1 MLTSFSLPPYNLFFI
16 NFLTLPVLLYILVN
30 YVDKKIISFFVGW
43 VFGFGY
49 FISNLYWI
57 TNSLTFDVN
66 FKFTIP
72 FALVLIPLFL
82 GIFYGLVTF
91 LCNFFN
97 LKNKI
102 SSILIFSIIFGGI
115 EFLRS
120 FIFGG
125 FPWNFVVFSLSNNLY
140 SLQILSYI
148 GTYSLNL
155 LSITIFLL
163 PVIIFFKY
171 KILTSHIKLLI
182 YFLILFCF
190 FKHLKNY
197 TFIK

>member
-1 MLTSFSLPPYNLFFI
+1 MNSILKNKVYLFFICLLLGILTSFSLPPYNLFFI
-16 NFLTLPVLLYILVN
+16 NFLTLPILLYLLVN
-30 YVDKKIISFFVGW
+30 YVDKKSISFLVGW
-43 VFGFGY
+43 IFGFGY

-66 FKFTIP
+66 FKFIIP
-72 FALVLIPLFL
+72 FALILIPLFL

-120 FIFGG
+120 FIIGG
-125 FPWNFVVFSLSNNLY
+125 FPWNLLVFSLSNNLP

-163 PVIIFFKY
+163 PVIFFFK
-171 KILTSHIKLLI
+171 
-182 YFLILFCF
+182 
-190 FKHLKNY
+190 
-197 TFIK
+197 